1 MVKVIRSLQDSL
13 NKHKIVWRAVG
24 ALSLGILLGALVAV
38 PYDQILGLSAPP
50 YTGRLYTAVQ
60 SLIAT
65 ATLIRV
71 RVMDNA
77 ELVFGGEPDLIAA
90 SVK

>member
-38 PYDQILGLSAPP
+38 PYDQILGLSVPP

-65 ATLIRV
+65 ATVVRV
-71 RVMDNA
+71 WVMDNA
-77 ELVFGGEPDLIAA
+77 ELAFRGEPDTIA
-90 SVK
+90 SSDK

>member
-1 MVKVIRSLQDSL
+1 MVEFIRSVQDSL
-13 NKHKIVWRAVG
+13 NKHKIAWRAVG

-65 ATLIRV
+65 ATLVRV
-71 RVMDNA
+71 RAMDHV
-77 ELVFGGEPDLIAA
+77 ELAFGGEPDPIAA
-90 SVK
+90 SAK